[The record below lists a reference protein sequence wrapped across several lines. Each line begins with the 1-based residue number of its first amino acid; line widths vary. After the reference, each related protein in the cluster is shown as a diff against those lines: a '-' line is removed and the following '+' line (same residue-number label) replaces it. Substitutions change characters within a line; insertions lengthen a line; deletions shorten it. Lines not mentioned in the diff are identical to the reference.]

1 MALCRFSL
9 GIRIYSFLSRLIY
22 KSYIMSDVH
31 FSNTKRIWFV
41 FGLLSVVTTVEVFLG
56 IVKPEA
62 LHLTRFLG
70 MNLLNWIFYILTIFK
85 AYYIVWAFMHMEGEK
100 SILRK
105 VVVAPVIF
113 LVLYLL
119 FILLTEADYIF
130 EVFKNSTIKWN
141 F

>member
-1 MALCRFSL
+1 L
-9 GIRIYSFLSRLIY
+9 GIRIYSFLSCLIF

-31 FSNTKRIWFV
+31 VSNTKRIWFV
-41 FGLLSVVTTVEVFLG
+41 FGLLSVVTMVEVFLG
-56 IVKPEA
+56 IIKPES
-62 LHLTRFLG
+62 LHLTQFLG

-85 AYYIVWAFMHMEGEK
+85 AYYIVWVFMHMEGEK

-130 EVFKNSTIKWN
+130 EIFKNSTIKWN